1 MSSSKNTMQIKDKK
15 TLLTIGV
22 VAVLLISLGYLGIVH
37 RSLIKERN
45 GLLVDRSTLEQK
57 ATMLK
62 KSFSEQKAQT
72 ESSIRARQA
81 TEAKMAKANQLLTE
95 QEGQVKE
102 LQGKVEELEA
112 QWEKR
117 SESDKEQQEQVR
129 QAIDQWKAKVEE
141 LQANSREQKS
151 RIAELEGVVATTKA
165 ALGNETVQHTS
176 CREKNT
182 KLATISQELAT
193 NYQKKGVIDVLS
205 TNEPLTQLKKVEMEK
220 LVQEYLDRIDTEVL
234 PKTGVTR

>member
-1 MSSSKNTMQIKDKK
+1 
-15 TLLTIGV
+15 
-22 VAVLLISLGYLGIVH
+22 
-37 RSLIKERN
+37 
-45 GLLVDRSTLEQK
+45 
-57 ATMLK
+57 
-62 KSFSEQKAQT
+62 
-72 ESSIRARQA
+72 
-81 TEAKMAKANQLLTE
+81 MAKANQLLTE